1 MNSLNRSAFRSTS
14 EAIAVYG
21 TKDWMNFS
29 DVNGTHRDKFNFH
42 FASTTYLNYYD
53 DYTIEANRKFRR
65 KYNTDLSRMAAQ
77 GYDILLHTGM
87 HFLLEKEPKRLLM
100 NRIEFI
106 STGEGNGFVNKE
118 VYMLEQENYEIIDSE
133 ALPKNGSK

>member
-1 MNSLNRSAFRSTS
+1 
-14 EAIAVYG
+14 
-21 TKDWMNFS
+21 
-29 DVNGTHRDKFNFH
+29 
-42 FASTTYLNYYD
+42 
-53 DYTIEANRKFRR
+53 
-65 KYNTDLSRMAAQ
+65 MAAQ
-77 GYDILLHTGM
+77 GYDIMLYSGM
-87 HFLLEKEPKRLLM
+87 HFLLEKEPKNLLM